1 MTAAHYPENEE
12 ERLDALN
19 RYEILDSPE
28 EKDFDD
34 LVKLASQICG
44 TPISLITLVDA
55 QRQWFKARVGLDA
68 QETKREYAF
77 CAHAILADAVF
88 EVEDAL
94 EDDRFFDNPLVT
106 GNPDIRFYAGVP
118 LRTADGF
125 NLGTLCV
132 IDEKP
137 GKLTSDQRFAL
148 QVLAKQVIQN
158 LELRHRM
165 NILKETVTLMG
176 EKNETIERQQDLLEH
191 RLQNIEGGLRY
202 AKHIQDNVLPAEHLF
217 QRVFADYMVYYRPLN
232 TVSGDFYWLR
242 EIDHLVVLAVADC
255 TGHGVPG
262 AMLSM
267 VGHGLL
273 NQLVSEDRVL
283 QPRMILEGLHNG
295 IRELFKASP
304 LGHRDGMDI
313 SVIVWNRDSDR
324 LEFSGAKHRMFLVYD
339 QEIKEVRGDK
349 ESVAGIQSE
358 ENRSYTNRSFTL
370 HRGAKL
376 YLPTDGITDQFGDNK
391 KGKFGVKQ
399 LKALIVEHAH
409 LPMPQQLTKVEEAV
423 ASWRGTQKQ
432 IDDMTLLGIEF

>member
-19 RYEILDSPE
+19 RYEILDTPD

-34 LVKLASQICG
+34 LVKLASRVCG

-55 QRQWFKARVGLDA
+55 HRQWFKARVGLEP

-77 CAHAILADAVF
+77 CAHAILDDGLF

-94 EDDRFFDNPLVT
+94 EDDRFYDNPLVA
-106 GNPDIRFYAGVP
+106 GKPDIRFYAGVP
-118 LRTADGF
+118 LRTEDGF

-132 IDEKP
+132 IDDKP
-137 GKLTSDQRFAL
+137 GKLTEDQKFAL
-148 QVLAKQVIQN
+148 GVLAKQVIQN

-165 NILKETVTLMG
+165 NLLKETITLMG
-176 EKNETIERQQDLLEH
+176 VKNDTIEHQQELLQEQ
-191 RLQNIEGGLRY
+191 LKNIESGLSY
-202 AKHIQDNVLPAEHLF
+202 AKHIQENVLPAEHQF
-217 QRVFADYMVYYRPLN
+217 QRVFEDHFLFYRPLN

-242 EIDHLVVLAVADC
+242 EVDHLVVLAVADS

-273 NQLVSEDRVL
+273 NQIVSEDRIL
-283 QPRMILEGLHNG
+283 QPRMILEAMHNG
-295 IRELFKASP
+295 IRDLFKASP

-324 LEFSGAKHRMFLVYD
+324 LEFAGAKHRMFLVYD

-349 ESVAGIQSE
+349 ESIAGIHSE

-370 HRGAKL
+370 HAGAKL
-376 YLPTDGITDQFGDNK
+376 YLPTDGIVDQFGEGK
-391 KGKFGVKQ
+391 RGKFGVKQ
-399 LKALIVEHAH
+399 LKALIAKNAH
-409 LPMPQQLTKVEEAV
+409 LPMPQQLIKLEEAMKD
-423 ASWRGTQKQ
+423 WMGDQRQ
-432 IDDMTLLGIEF
+432 IDDMTLLAIEF